1 MSFNLDPQTW
11 ARVAP
16 FLDQALDIDPTDL
29 TPRPLRVVHARVV
42 REKLL

>member
-1 MSFNLDPQTW
+1 MKLPQYE
-11 ARVAP
+11 VQVVK
-16 FLDQALDIDPTDL
+16 LLGLDIDPTDL